1 MCSRHQR
8 GHQSSH
14 TKSPH
19 CCIRCE
25 EITQHII
32 LGFLGYSV
40 GIPEVLEGDLFRY
53 SFRRMSAFSAP
64 FWMIYFVGTK
74 MLNTINLTC
83 SFSNGCMAQWIMRCP
98 YKSKDSGSTPA
109 RWDVLFSF
117 FRSCFVSFLRKHIGS
132 VCSINLL
139 GNKVTFDSKPKKVRT
154 YFLLWDYYEYR
165 CLIYDTGWSC
175 MKIGIRD
182 QQNCT

>member
-1 MCSRHQR
+1 MWRDYPTHN
-8 GHQSSH
+8 
-14 TKSPH
+14 
-19 CCIRCE
+19 
-25 EITQHII
+25 
-32 LGFLGYSV
+32 L
-40 GIPEVLEGDLFRY
+40 GIPGVLEGDLFRY

-64 FWMIYFVGTK
+64 SWMIYFVGTK

-132 VCSINLL
+132 VCSLNLL
-139 GNKVTFDSKPKKVRT
+139 GNKVTFDSKPKKVWT
-154 YFLLWDYYEYR
+154 YFLLWDYYEYVSNLWYR
-165 CLIYDTGWSC
+165 LELYEDWYQGSAELRLEL
-175 MKIGIRD
+175 KSIGAI
-182 QQNCT
+182 